1 MRLVRLGRFIGVL
14 IFAVLTLL
22 PAASGAEVVDRV
34 VAVINDSIITLSEL
48 NAAAAIV
55 GDKLKKEG
63 EAEAPGIEEL
73 RPRVLEDLVEQKL
86 VKQAS
91 DKAGIDV
98 SDREIDN
105 AIDDIKRQNRHM
117 NQEQLMLAL
126 ARSGLTYREYREQLK
141 EQIREVKF
149 MNMEFRSKISVQ
161 DEDIENYYRQNI
173 DDYYEAPKYRI
184 SCIVISPDDRS
195 LMGKKIEVVREGLAE
210 GRDFAELARLYSD
223 GPNAG
228 GGGDL
233 GRLRSG
239 ELDPEIE
246 RTALALGP
254 GQVSEPLERPEG
266 TYIIKLNEGLRAD
279 PIPLERVRGVIR
291 EMLFSKAMED
301 RFNFWLGEQK
311 KQAHIEIRF

>member
-1 MRLVRLGRFIGVL
+1 MRLVRLRRLVAVL
-14 IFAVLTLL
+14 ILAAAALL

-34 VAVINDSIITLSEL
+34 VAIINDSIITLSEL

-55 GDKLKKEG
+55 LDKLKKEG
-63 EAEAPGIEEL
+63 QGDAPGIEEL

-86 VKQAS
+86 IKQAS

-117 NQEQLMLAL
+117 TQEQLMLAL

-141 EQIREVKF
+141 EQIRQVKF

-161 DEDIENYYRQNI
+161 DEDIENYYRQHI

-184 SCIVISPDDRS
+184 SCIVISPDDRQ
-195 LMGKKIEVVREGLAE
+195 LMEKRIEVVREALAE

-223 GPNAG
+223 GPNAD

-233 GRLRSG
+233 GRLSSG

-246 RTALALGP
+246 KTALALGP
-254 GQVSEPLERPEG
+254 GEVSEPLERPEG

-279 PIPLERVRGVIR
+279 PIPLERVRGIIR
-291 EMLFSKAMED
+291 ETLFSKAMEE
-301 RFNFWLGEQK
+301 RFNFWLAEQK
-311 KQAHIEIRF
+311 KLAHIEIRF